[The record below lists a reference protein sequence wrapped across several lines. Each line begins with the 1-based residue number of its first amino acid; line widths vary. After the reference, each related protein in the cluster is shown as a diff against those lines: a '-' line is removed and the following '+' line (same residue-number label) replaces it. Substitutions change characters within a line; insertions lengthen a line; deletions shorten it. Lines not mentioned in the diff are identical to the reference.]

1 LISGHATTEP
11 TENTEYLCDSNREA
25 VVDMMDRIERA
36 AEALSRLGQP
46 EVAVVLG
53 SGLSSVLTLEEGRA
67 LEFGEIP
74 GFPVPTVSGHAGR
87 VEVGTV
93 GGREVLVQRGR
104 IHYYEGYGLSEVV
117 IPVRAYAVLGVKTL
131 IITNAS
137 GGIADGLSPGDL
149 VLITDHINMLGGNPL
164 RGPNLERLGPRFPD
178 MTAAYDPGLR
188 ERAKE
193 VAARLGIELKEG
205 VYLATMG
212 PSYETPAE
220 IRAFKTLGADLVG
233 MSTVPEVIAAR
244 HAGLKV
250 LGISCV
256 TNFAAGI
263 AKQPLSH
270 EEVIETTRRKAA
282 ELSRLLS
289 TLIPQL

>member
-1 LISGHATTEP
+1 M
-11 TENTEYLCDSNREA
+11 
-25 VVDMMDRIERA
+25 DMLARIEHA
-36 AEALSRLGQP
+36 AQAISELGKP

-53 SGLSSVLTLEEGRA
+53 SGLSDVLPLEGVRS
-67 LEFGEIP
+67 LSFGDIP
-74 GFPVPTVSGHAGR
+74 GFPVPTVAGHAGR
-87 VEVGTV
+87 VEVGKV
-93 GGREVLVQRGR
+93 GDKEVLVQRGR
-104 IHYYEGYGLSEVV
+104 IHYYEGYDLAEVV
-117 IPVRAYAVLGVKTL
+117 IPVRAYALLGVKTL
-131 IITNAS
+131 VITNAS
-137 GGIADGLSPGDL
+137 GGISSEFHPGDL

-178 MTAAYDPGLR
+178 MTAAYDPVLR
-188 ERAKE
+188 ARAKE

-220 IRAFKTLGADLVG
+220 IRAFQRLGADLVG

-244 HAGLKV
+244 HAGLRV

-256 TNFAAGI
+256 TNYAAGL
-263 AKQPLSH
+263 AGEPLSH

-282 ELSRLLS
+282 ELSKFLTALV
-289 TLIPQL
+289 PQL

>member
-1 LISGHATTEP
+1 
-11 TENTEYLCDSNREA
+11 
-25 VVDMMDRIERA
+25 MDIMERIERA

-289 TLIPQL
+289 ALVPQL